1 MGKMKEMF
9 QVSDNRAIREL
20 LERTSRI
27 ERIRQKKIWRNRR
40 EKN

>member
-9 QVSDNRAIREL
+9 QVSDNRASGEL
-20 LERTSRI
+20 LERTARI